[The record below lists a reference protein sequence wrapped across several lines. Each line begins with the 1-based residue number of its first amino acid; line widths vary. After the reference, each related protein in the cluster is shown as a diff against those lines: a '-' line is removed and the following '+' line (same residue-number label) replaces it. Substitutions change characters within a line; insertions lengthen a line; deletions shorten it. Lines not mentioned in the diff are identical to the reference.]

1 MLNLNDLR
9 IFAAVAQEESIS
21 RAALRLHYVQ
31 SNVTARVRGLEDQL
45 GVSLLHRRGRGVSLS
60 PQGRVLLEHA
70 ERLLAL
76 AELAERSVRE
86 TDGPAGPLRLGSMET
101 TAALR
106 LPDILARYCQRH
118 PGVALHV
125 TTGTTH
131 ELLEQVLAH
140 RLEAALVDGPV
151 EHAELAA
158 SPVFDEEL
166 VLARAEGADVS
177 SALLVFRRGCSY
189 RARFEGWLREEGR
202 LPYRIMEMGT
212 LEGILGC
219 VAAGLGQTLLPRPVF
234 HGRAGIVLSPVPDHV
249 GRVRTQ
255 LVRRA
260 DVPPC
265 SALAALLALL
275 SERDREPAAGRV

>member
-9 IFAAVAQEESIS
+9 IFAAVAQEEGIS

-31 SNVTARVRGLEDQL
+31 SNVTARVRNLEDQL

-234 HGRAGIVLSPVPDHV
+234 HGRAGIVLSSVPDHV
-249 GRVRTQ
+249 GRVCTQ

-265 SALAALLALL
+265 PALSALLALL
-275 SERDREPAAGRV
+275 GERDREPAAGRV